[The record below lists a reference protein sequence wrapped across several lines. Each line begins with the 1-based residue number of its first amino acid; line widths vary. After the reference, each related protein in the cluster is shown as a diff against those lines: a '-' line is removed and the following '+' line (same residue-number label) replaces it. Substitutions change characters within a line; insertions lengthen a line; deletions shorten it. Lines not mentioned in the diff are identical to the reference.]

1 MTITKNMKYADLLAM
16 LKGETPAFN
25 CSTETLIEFVEHEMA
40 LNAKKNAAPK
50 KPSKAQV
57 AKAEDNKALA
67 QVLYNALFLAGK
79 PMTVAEIKT
88 LDGMNDYS
96 SPKLTALLKILILE
110 DKVSKD
116 DSGRVA
122 KYQAKA

>member
-1 MTITKNMKYADLLAM
+1 MTITKNMKYADLLS
-16 LKGETPAFN
+16 LLNGEEPAYG
-25 CSTETLIEFVEHEMA
+25 CSKDALVEFIQHEMA

-50 KPSKAQV
+50 APSKAQI

-67 QVLYNALFLAGK
+67 QTLYNVLFLQGK

-88 LDGMNDYS
+88 LQGMGEYS
-96 SPKLTALLKILILE
+96 SPKITALLKILIL
-110 DKVSKD
+110 DNKVVKD
-116 DSGRVA
+116 DAGRVA